1 MRNTTTLRNSFQ
13 TTRRAPRSSEILVLV
28 ALIVAAAWMTF
39 AFVQE
44 VIASRHIAQQAAA
57 LKQQNSMLQSEN
69 AGYERDIAA
78 VASGAASEEEARR
91 NGYARPGERVY
102 VVAAPPPQP
111 ATTAP
116 VVKVETAKTGFG
128 TGIGGWIR
136 SLFKG

>member
-13 TTRRAPRSSEILVLV
+13 TTRRAPRSSEVLVLV
-28 ALIVAAAWMTF
+28 ALVVAAAWMGF

-44 VIASRHIAQQAAA
+44 VMASRHIAQQAAV

-78 VASGAASEEEARR
+78 VASGAAAEEEARR

-102 VVAAPPPQP
+102 VVAAPPAQP

-116 VVKVETAKTGFG
+116 IVRVETDKTGFG

-136 SLFKG
+136 SLLKR